1 MRRAFVSVLLVAI
14 AIAAVAATASARN
27 AKTTTTTLRVVEIRK
42 SSQQTRRSFITRG
55 VLVQP
60 GDRNDVVGHDVV
72 KFTPRKHHGRHN
84 QLGVKGVAHFRD
96 RGSLKVQGGAGP
108 GDNRLP
114 IIGGTGDFN
123 GAAGK
128 LKTHNLGKRKT
139 LLTFIFVQ

>member
-1 MRRAFVSVLLVAI
+1 MRRVFLSVLLVAI

-27 AKTTTTTLRVVEIRK
+27 AKTTTTKIKVSRSRSRAARRGEA
-42 SSQQTRRSFITRG
+42 SSRAE
-55 VLVQP
+55 LWCC
-60 GDRNDVVGHDVV
+60 
-72 KFTPRKHHGRHN
+72 
-84 QLGVKGVAHFRD
+84 
-96 RGSLKVQGGAGP
+96 P

-114 IIGGTGDFN
+114 IIGGSGEFN